1 MNSQPANAQ
10 ALPLKDIYL
19 PDPIGLWP
27 LAPGWWLL
35 IILVLV
41 LIGTAIWFWQYDR
54 KYGAPKRQARDLIVG
69 AYTQWKI
76 DQNNE
81 HYCETINQ
89 SLKRYWRLYNKDAVA
104 LSGKDWVL
112 ALNRIGQSPI
122 FTGDLA
128 HSLASGPYRPTAYI
142 PHAELQEAALR
153 WLKVA
158 NSKALS
164 LPITSTTGATQ

>member
-1 MNSQPANAQ
+1 MNAQ
-10 ALPLKDIYL
+10 TLPLKDIYL

-35 IILVLV
+35 IILIIT
-41 LIGTAIWFWQYDR
+41 LIATAVWFWQYNR
-54 KYGAPKRQARDLIVG
+54 KHRIAKQQTRDLIIA
-69 AYTQWKI
+69 AYAQWQM

-89 SLKRYWRLYNKDAVA
+89 SLKRYWRLYNKDAMA
-104 LSGKDWVL
+104 LSGKGWVD
-112 ALNRIGQSPI
+112 ALNRIAKSPI

-128 HSLASGPYRPTAYI
+128 HALASGPYCPASDI
-142 PHAELQEAALR
+142 PHAELQQAALH

-158 NSKALS
+158 NNKILS
-164 LPITSTTGATQ
+164 LPINSNTGATQ